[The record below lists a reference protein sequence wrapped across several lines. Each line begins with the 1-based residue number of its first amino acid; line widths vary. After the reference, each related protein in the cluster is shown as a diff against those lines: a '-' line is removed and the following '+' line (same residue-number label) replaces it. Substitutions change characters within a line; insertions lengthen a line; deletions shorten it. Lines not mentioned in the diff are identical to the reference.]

1 MKLTD
6 IKGVGNKKSEILN
19 ELDIYS
25 VNDLLTYIPDKYEDR
40 SNKTLIINAVDG
52 IRQYFEIT
60 IDSISKTY
68 FYQANKSISRLKGSD
83 ESGSINLIW
92 YNDRFSSK
100 NLKIGETYKFFG
112 YYSADK
118 KAIINPVVS
127 KIDDNS
133 IGGIYP
139 IYAIKKGITSK
150 DIIKYKEFLFSNDIK
165 IDEYLNDN
173 IKNKYNLLD
182 INEIYKILHNPKN
195 NIDLYNALYNNS
207 LRNIYLEKL
216 ANKIYSE
223 NFNNQYIRFNNYD
236 LTNYINSLGF
246 ALTNSQNKVL
256 TEIINDMTSPKRMN
270 RLLIGDVGSGKTIV
284 AVLSSILAIKNN
296 FQVAFMAPTEI
307 LAIQHYEKN
316 KKYLKQFGIN
326 CELLIGSTK
335 NKIKIY
341 DNLKN
346 GEINIIFGTHALFQE
361 KVNFNNLGLI
371 ITDEQQRFGVYQR
384 KMLSDKGMYPDTL
397 LLSATPIPRTLA
409 LSLYDN
415 LDLSF
420 IDELPKNRKAIKSY
434 LTSIYKEKD
443 FIDFAYKQVRE
454 GNQAYIVVSRV
465 EDDEDSNNLESV
477 DRLYKKLRKYFDT
490 KVRIGKLHGKMESKK
505 KEKVQADFVDGKIDI
520 LIATSIIEV
529 GIDVPSANVIII
541 YDANQFGLSQLHQIR
556 GRVGRSDIQ
565 SYCFFVLNEKNELSE
580 KLEFIK
586 DNLDG
591 YEIAKKDLEIRG
603 SGEIYGTN
611 QSGFIEIENSFLF
624 NEELIS
630 TVNNMLLDSYD
641 ISIELKNIIDEKLE
655 ELDKIVMN

>member
-6 IKGVGNKKSEILN
+6 IKGVGNKKKEILN
-19 ELDIYS
+19 ELDIYT
-25 VNDLLTYIPDKYEDR
+25 VEDLLTYLPIRYEDR
-40 SNKTLIINAVDG
+40 SNKTLIVNAVDG

-68 FYQANKSISRLKGSD
+68 FYQAKKSISRLKGSD
-83 ESGSINLIW
+83 KTGVINLIW

-127 KIDDNS
+127 KMDDNS

-139 IYAIKKGITSK
+139 VYAIKKGLSSK
-150 DIIKYKEFLFSNDIK
+150 DLIKYKDFLFSNDIR
-165 IDEYLNDN
+165 IDEYLNDE
-173 IKNKYNLLD
+173 IISKYNLLD
-182 INEIYKILHNPKN
+182 INEIYKILHHPKN
-195 NIDLYNALYNNS
+195 NIELYNALYNNS

-216 ANKIYSE
+216 ANKIYSDNLNKE
-223 NFNNQYIRFNNYD
+223 YIKFNNYD
-236 LTNYINSLGF
+236 LSDFVNALGF
-246 ALTNSQNKVL
+246 TLTDSQFNALN
-256 TEIINDMTSPKRMN
+256 EIINDMTSQKRMN

-296 FQVAFMAPTEI
+296 YQVAFMAPTEI
-307 LAIQHYEKN
+307 LAIQHFEKN
-316 KKYLKQFGIN
+316 KKFLNHFGIN
-326 CELLIGSTK
+326 CELLIGSSK
-335 NKIKIY
+335 NKDKIY
-341 DNLKN
+341 DDLQSGK
-346 GEINIIFGTHALFQE
+346 IDIIFGTHALFQE

-384 KMLSDKGMYPDTL
+384 KMLSDKGMYPDAL

-415 LDLSF
+415 LDLTF
-420 IDELPKNRKAIKSY
+420 IDELPKNRKPIKSY

-443 FIDFAYKQVRE
+443 FIDFAYRQVME

-477 DRLYKKLRKYFDT
+477 DRLYKKLSKYFDS
-490 KVRIGKLHGKMESKK
+490 KVRLGKLHGKMDSKK
-505 KEKVQADFVDGKIDI
+505 KEKIQADYVDGKIDI

-565 SYCFFVLNEKNELSE
+565 SYCFFVVNENNELSE

-586 DNLDG
+586 DSLDG

-611 QSGFIEIENSFLF
+611 QSGFIEIENSFFF

-630 TVNNMLLDSYD
+630 TVNNMLVDSNNL
-641 ISIELKNIIDEKLE
+641 SLELENIINKKLNN
-655 ELDKIVMN
+655 LDKIVMN

>member
-1 MKLTD
+1 MNLID
-6 IKGVGNKKSEILN
+6 IKGVGNKKKEIFNKLG
-19 ELDIYS
+19 IYT
-25 VNDLLTYIPDKYEDR
+25 VNDLLTYLPVRYEDR
-40 SNKTLIINAVDG
+40 SNKTLVVNAVDG
-52 IRQYFEIT
+52 IKQYFEIT
-60 IDSISKTY
+60 IDTISKTY
-68 FYQANKSISRLKGSD
+68 FYQAKKSISRLKGSD
-83 ESGSINLIW
+83 ETGSINLIW

-112 YYSADK
+112 YYSENK

-127 KIDDNS
+127 KMDDNS

-139 IYAIKKGITSK
+139 IYAVKKGISSK
-150 DIIKYKEFLFSNDIK
+150 EIIKYKDFLYSIDIK
-165 IDEYLNDN
+165 IDEYLNEY

-182 INEIYKILHNPKN
+182 INEIYKILHNPKS
-195 NIDLYNALYNNS
+195 NIDLYNALYNNN

-216 ANKIYSE
+216 ANKIYSD
-223 NFNNQYIRFNNYD
+223 NLNKKYIKFNNYD
-236 LTNYINSLGF
+236 LGKYFNSLGF
-246 ALTNSQNKVL
+246 NLTDSQFKALN
-256 TEIINDMTSPKRMN
+256 EIVHDMTSQKRMN

-284 AVLSSILAIKNN
+284 AVLSSILAVKNN
-296 FQVAFMAPTEI
+296 YQVAFMAPTEI

-316 KKYLKQFGIN
+316 KKYLEQFGIN
-326 CELLIGSTK
+326 CELLIGSSK
-335 NKIKIY
+335 NKLEIYEALQSGKI
-341 DNLKN
+341 D
-346 GEINIIFGTHALFQE
+346 IIFGTHALFQK

-384 KMLSDKGMYPDTL
+384 KMLSDKGLYPDTL

-415 LDLSF
+415 LDLTF
-420 IDELPKNRKAIKSY
+420 IDELPKNRKSIKSY

-443 FIDFAYKQVRE
+443 FIDFAYRQVKK

-465 EDDEDSNNLESV
+465 NDDEEFNNLQSVES
-477 DRLYKKLRKYFDT
+477 LYKKLSRYFD
-490 KVRIGKLHGKMESKK
+490 KKIKLSKLHGKMDSKK
-505 KEKVQADFVDGKIDI
+505 KEKIQADFVDGKIDI

-529 GIDVPSANVIII
+529 GIDVPRANVMII

-565 SYCFFVLNEKNELSE
+565 SYCFFVISERNDFSE

-603 SGEIYGTN
+603 SGEIYGVS
-611 QSGFIEIENSFLF
+611 QSGFIEIENSFFF
-624 NEELIS
+624 NDKLIS
-630 TVNNMLLDSYD
+630 TVNDMLKDSCN
-641 ISIELKNIIDEKLE
+641 ISTQLEKIINNKIK

>member
-6 IKGVGNKKSEILN
+6 IKGVGNKKKEILN
-19 ELDIYS
+19 ELDIYT
-25 VNDLLTYIPDKYEDR
+25 VYDLLTYLPVRYEDR

-68 FYQANKSISRLKGSD
+68 FYQAKKSISRLKGSD
-83 ESGSINLIW
+83 ESGEINLIW

>member
-6 IKGVGNKKSEILN
+6 IKGVGNKKKEILN
-19 ELDIYS
+19 ELDIYT
-25 VNDLLTYIPDKYEDR
+25 VYNLLTYLPVRYEDR

-83 ESGSINLIW
+83 ESGEINLIW

-316 KKYLKQFGIN
+316 KKYLEQFGIN

-341 DNLKN
+341 DNLQN

-565 SYCFFVLNEKNELSE
+565 SYCFFVLNKKNELSE